1 MAGNATPGWYHAQGD
16 PPGTER
22 FWDGSAWTEGPRPVG
37 GVPSAPPAA
46 PATPPEAQPM
56 GSASSFGDAAGTDAP
71 LADMAGTE
79 IPTFGAPSG
88 DAPTADMPTADA
100 PTFGGPASGGLA
112 PSDNIASPGSPPP
125 QAPGFPGAP
134 PTGAAY
140 AGIPGAVFAE
150 ESKATLALV
159 LSILG
164 LFCFITA
171 PFGIFI
177 AYKEKVAI
185 DEGRRDPS
193 NRGQAIAA
201 IVIGAV
207 MVVFG
212 LFVIGLS
219 AVVASVAAA

>member
-1 MAGNATPGWYHAQGD
+1 MAASATPGWYHAQGD

-46 PATPPEAQPM
+46 PAAPPESQPM
-56 GSASSFGDAAGTDAP
+56 GSAHSFGEPAGSDAP
-71 LADMAGTE
+71 VAG
-79 IPTFGAPSG
+79 
-88 DAPTADMPTADA
+88 MPTADA
-100 PTFGGPASGGLA
+100 PTFGAPASGGLA

-164 LFCFITA
+164 FFCFITA
-171 PFGIFI
+171 PVGAFLG
-177 AYKEKVAI
+177 YREKVAI
-185 DEGRRDPS
+185 DEGRRDPA
-193 NRGQAIAA
+193 NRGKAVAA
-201 IVIGAV
+201 IVIGLLFAV
-207 MVVFG
+207 GG
-212 LFVIGLS
+212 LFFIGLV
-219 AVVASVAAA
+219 AAFGAVASA

>member
-1 MAGNATPGWYHAQGD
+1 MAASATPGWYHAQGD

-37 GVPSAPPAA
+37 GVPSAPPAV
-46 PATPPEAQPM
+46 
-56 GSASSFGDAAGTDAP
+56 
-71 LADMAGTE
+71 
-79 IPTFGAPSG
+79 PTFGAPSG

-140 AGIPGAVFAE
+140 AGMPGGPFAE

-164 LFCFITA
+164 LFCFFTA

-177 AYKEKVAI
+177 GYKEKVAI

-207 MVVFG
+207 MVLGG
-212 LFVIGLS
+212 LFLFG
-219 AVVASVAAA
+219 SVALIAAFTAV